1 MLQNASYLFFKKK
14 QNDYEKKKKVS
25 PSRSRTRN
33 LQHVRATH
41 YPLRHAAIAKTV
53 CQINIV
59 FNIFVPARYSRRR
72 RKYRR
77 MTK

>member
-41 YPLRHAAIAKTV
+41 YPLRHAAIPKTV
-53 CQINIV
+53 CQINCI
-59 FNIFVPARYSRRR
+59 
-72 RKYRR
+72 
-77 MTK
+77 